1 MKDNFFRILKTQCC
15 AWLLAGAA
23 LTTTLYPSQSRA
35 AEPTLQGYVMHVQ
48 MTPAVCAL
56 DRRIAKQRKCLEG
69 YALTISGLIPETT
82 AQNCRTNS
90 SATLSPLQS
99 KVVVRVMPEKNVRV
113 QLWQEVGGCVPMNAS
128 QYFRTIINLAERL
141 KIPAELTGYEDRNIS
156 QNELRTQFLKLNPT
170 LPSSGIR
177 FNCQKA
183 KDRHILT
190 EIQVCYKPDGH
201 YKACSSQ
208 VVSNCPREFAIK
220 GSY

>member
-1 MKDNFFRILKTQCC
+1 MKDKVFRALKTQCC
-15 AWLLAGAA
+15 AWLLAVAA
-23 LTTTLYPSQSRA
+23 LTTLYPSQSYA

-156 QNELRTQFLKLNPT
+156 QNELRTQFLRLNPA
-170 LPSSGIR
+170 LPSNGIR
-177 FNCQKA
+177 FSCQQA

-190 EIQVCYKPDGH
+190 EIQVCYKANGQ
-201 YKACSSQ
+201 YKACSNQ
-208 VVSNCPREFAIK
+208 VQSNCPREFAIK